1 MIDERD
7 FLHSFLLE
15 TNYVLLHFLCRNPCH
30 FFATSCQAKL
40 NGRSLTMKSTQKR
53 GAAREKTKKTCF
65 KMKNVGHFFN
75 ASHFQSHGMDWS
87 QVPPQSAR

>member
-1 MIDERD
+1 MRD
-7 FLHSFLLE
+7 FMHSFLLE

-40 NGRSLTMKSTQKR
+40 NGRSLTSKEELQ
-53 GAAREKTKKTCF
+53 KKTCL